1 MFETNR
7 GDTAIDKSI
16 VQHANGTIGLYTLR
30 AIAAVARRT
39 SGEVSRPYPTPGYE
53 FVPANPTEKDI
64 ESS

>member
-1 MFETNR
+1 M
-7 GDTAIDKSI
+7 AIDKST

-39 SGEVSRPYPTPGYE
+39 RGKVSRPYPTPGYE
-53 FVPANPTEKDI
+53 FVPANPSEKDI